1 MRNDDVNSNKIDW
14 DQVHRRLNEAKA
26 AIERGFSLNPEEKIK
41 VLKQRARLLSREA
54 ERIKNEEGRLEVVE
68 FVLAYENYAIESEY
82 ISEVYPL
89 KEFTPMPCTPN
100 FVLGIINVRGRIISI
115 IDLKKFF
122 ELSEK
127 GIADFNKVIIISS
140 SDLNEFGIVAD
151 SITGVRSIPISEIQT
166 SLPTLTGV
174 REEYLKGVLDDRV
187 VVLDVVKILSD
198 PKIIIHEE
206 VGT

>member
-1 MRNDDVNSNKIDW
+1 MRNNDAHSKKIDW
-14 DQVHRRLNEAKA
+14 DQIHRRLDETKA
-26 AIERGFSLNPEEKIK
+26 AIERGFSLDPEEKIK
-41 VLKQRARLLSREA
+41 VLKQRAKLLSRKA
-54 ERIKNEEGRLEVVE
+54 RRIGEEENRLEVVE
-68 FVLAYENYAIESEY
+68 FVLAYENYAIESGY

-89 KEFTPMPCTPN
+89 KDFTPIPCTPD
-100 FVLGIINVRGRIISI
+100 FALGIINVRGRIISI
-115 IDLKKFF
+115 IDLKRFF
-122 ELSEK
+122 ELPEK
-127 GIADFNKVIIISS
+127 GIADFNKVIIIS

-174 REEYLKGVLDDRV
+174 REEYLKGVLKDRV

-198 PKIIIHEE
+198 PKIIVHEE